1 MEGSRGSVD
10 EVEESLSCFG
20 GGRCHFELHSKER
33 EDGRLEKEG
42 GREGRM
48 GLSWSWPQRS
58 EESDGICRE
67 ENIQL
72 EVVSF
77 FLHLKESKL

>member
-1 MEGSRGSVD
+1 
-10 EVEESLSCFG
+10 
-20 GGRCHFELHSKER
+20 
-33 EDGRLEKEG
+33 
-42 GREGRM
+42 M